1 MSENET
7 MARAEST
14 EGSSVATERQSTTKV
29 IRAAIVGTVVE
40 YYDFGIYGYMATTIA
55 ALFFV
60 SHDPNAALLGTF
72 AAFAVAFF
80 LRVPGGIFFGHIG
93 DKYGRKNALSWTI
106 LLMVLATAGMGLLPT
121 YATLVC
127 GRRPSWFW
135 LVACRASRPAV
146 NSAAPTRSSPS
157 PLPNGGVRRRPRW
170 SIPAPTW
177 VRWQLRSWPSA

>member
-60 SHDPNAALLGTF
+60 SHDPNPATLGTF
-72 AAFAVAFF
+72 AAFAIAF
-80 LRVPGGIFFGHIG
+80 
-93 DKYGRKNALSWTI
+93 
-106 LLMVLATAGMGLLPT
+106 LPT
-121 YATLVC
+121 VPVPVIDGSFVLV
-127 GRRPSWFW
+127 GLPVITRFVGFE
-135 LVACRASRPAV
+135 VACADPSRFVATTCERILNPASEGRSTYV
-146 NSAAPTRSSPS
+146 SFAALEIRRQFEASGAPGPS
-157 PLPNGGVRRRPRW
+157 QRNQRNAYWIGSVPVQLPRV
-170 SIPAPTW
+170 
-177 VRWQLRSWPSA
+177 VLRI

>member
-121 YATLVC
+121 YATLGVW
-127 GRRPSWFW
+127 RRPSWFW